1 MGPLVS
7 QAHLEKVRSYIDLAR
22 KDGAQILCGETV
34 DEFSLAAP
42 YQKVFPSVF

>member
-7 QAHLEKVRSYIDLAR
+7 QTHLEKVRSYIEIAR

-34 DEFSLAAP
+34 DEYSIDTP
-42 YQKVFPSVF
+42 YRKV